1 MTFLHW
7 SAAAEQA
14 QGICDAWPADG
25 PGGAILGFDRNGIHF
40 ALTGG
45 VERVGE
51 HKAFT
56 SETVVRWA
64 SVTKHVFAAFVL
76 DSGLPLDA
84 PLGSLLPMHAVP
96 GAVTVRQALAMQGGL
111 PDTREMLTLLG
122 MGGEVD
128 TRAARLLDWSAGV
141 GRLNAEPGTEVAY
154 SNAGY
159 RLVEAA
165 QEARGLRFADWVKA
179 QGHGIAAPDY
189 WNEPV
194 AGLVPGHVM
203 QNGAWVQGG
212 QGMHLSAAGALAG
225 SATQLASWL
234 ADVMGRDAFKTM
246 AQPVPL
252 RDGRATG
259 YGLGLRMTR
268 IGDHLVPGHGG
279 AQSGY
284 RSGFLVDPALGVG
297 ICVVTNRDDGEASA
311 AAEAVMTVLLGVL
324 PDAAPAQDWAPPG
337 FYVAKDGNLWA
348 EVRSSTIVVRDA
360 EEKLYT
366 SGDWTIS
373 HAPQSE
379 IRLRWTGEVLEG
391 EIGHL
396 PARLYPAQGEP
407 TGGTLDGW
415 WECDGATFRI
425 QGEQVHWGAG
435 PRTERCNLVPL
446 GGGRWLFH
454 ALGRRICLRRLGTD
468 RVELSLSRARVI
480 EYVRLS
486 A

>member
-1 MTFLHW
+1 MIFLHW

-14 QGICDAWPADG
+14 QALCDAWPADG
-25 PGGAILGFDRNGIHF
+25 PGGAILGFDRNGLHF
-40 ALTGG
+40 AITGG

-56 SETVVRWA
+56 PDTVVRWA

-84 PLGSLLPMHAVP
+84 MLGSLLPMHPVP

-122 MGGEVD
+122 LGGEVD
-128 TRAARLLDWSAGV
+128 TRAPDLLAWSAGI

-165 QEARGLRFADWVKA
+165 LEARGLRFTEWVAA

-194 AGLVPGHVM
+194 TGLVPGHVM
-203 QNGAWVQGG
+203 RDGVWVQGG

-234 ADVMGRDAFKTM
+234 ADLMDRDAFASL

-252 RDGRATG
+252 RDGRPTG
-259 YGLGLRMTR
+259 YGLGLRLTR
-268 IGDHLVPGHGG
+268 IGDRLVPGHGG

-284 RSGFLVDPALGVG
+284 RSGFLLDPALGAG
-297 ICVVTNRDDGEASA
+297 ICVVTNRDDGEATA

-324 PDAAPAQDWAPPG
+324 PDAEPARDWAPPG
-337 FYVAKDGNLWA
+337 LYVAEEGNLWA
-348 EVRSSTIVVRDA
+348 EVRPASIVVRDA
-360 EEKLYT
+360 EEKLFAA
-366 SGDWTIS
+366 GDEAIS

-379 IRLRWTGEVLEG
+379 IRLRWTGKALEG

-396 PARLYPAQGEP
+396 PVCLHPAQAEP
-407 TGGTLDGW
+407 LDEMLDGW

-425 QGEQVHWGAG
+425 AKGQVHWGAG
-435 PRTERCNLVPL
+435 PRAERSDLVAL
-446 GGGRWLFH
+446 GNGRWLFQ
-454 ALGRRICLRRLGTD
+454 ALGRRICLRRLGAD
-468 RVELSLSRARVI
+468 RVELSLSRARVV